1 MTYNQRLRTT
11 CSLTAVALFSLF
23 SESPAFAQSAEP
35 TSSAADAI
43 TDDADANA
51 EAGIQDIIVTA
62 QRREESLQDSSL
74 IIDVISAERL
84 DRAGITQPQ
93 ALTSILPGVQIG
105 NVGPTTQVYIRG
117 VGDFGSTAISNPAVA
132 FNVDG
137 VYVGRSQSLV
147 SEFYDIERVE
157 ALKGPQGTLYGRNAS
172 GGAINLITVRPDL
185 GGLSGKASVEIANFD
200 SQVLEAAVN
209 IPVSNTLALRASGQI
224 VSKGGYTTED
234 FSDDEHQSFRL
245 KAYWEPS
252 ADISLLLS
260 GSYGHVGGNGAGFVL
275 LNRLPGTSKFLDGT
289 SPQARAFIAANQF
302 FALPPGSVTP
312 PSPADAVQDLEFWNV
327 SAELTWNLGFAE
339 LTILPAYRDA
349 SMRNAVMP
357 TFLFDTGA
365 PFGSFPERPETSH
378 QTSLEVRLSNDG
390 DRLKWVAG
398 GYFYDESQFVQNRV
412 YAGLIQDVGQVSNLD
427 TRSYAAFG
435 QATYSLA
442 ETIRVIAG
450 ARYTSDRR
458 SLTDGATYAINP
470 TFAGATILAPPCL
483 PPNPATTCL
492 LEQYEG
498 ARTFENVSWKVGIEA
513 DLSPDSLLFATASSG
528 FKAGGF
534 NQLVA
539 LTAPPGSNQASS
551 FEPEKLTAFEVGIK
565 NTFLDRRL
573 QLNVEGFYWDYQ
585 DHQEAHVALSG
596 RGVVGLSF
604 ENAGNATIYG
614 GSADI
619 IFKPYRSGTF
629 HAAVEFVHSR
639 YDEFSFL
646 QNAAFLFPGST
657 GCAVVP
663 TTIVGP
669 AGPVV
674 RVDCSGFQVTRSPK
688 WSGTAGYAHRF
699 ELGSGDEIEANVDLV
714 FASERWLAA
723 DFLPIER
730 ADAYATIDASITYR
744 AQSGLSLTAFGRNL
758 SNEAVYT
765 GAQQSPYSPGVVVAS
780 IGAPRMYGVRA
791 DIRF

>member
-1 MTYNQRLRTT
+1 MICNKKIRMT
-11 CSLTAVALFSLF
+11 CSLIAIGAFALFTETSAL
-23 SESPAFAQSAEP
+23 AQ
-35 TSSAADAI
+35 TNGRDNAADAAEDPSESGIAVI
-43 TDDADANA
+43 T
-51 EAGIQDIIVTA
+51 VTA

-74 IIDVISAERL
+74 VVDVISADRL
-84 DRAGITQPQ
+84 DRAGVTQPQ

-157 ALKGPQGTLYGRNAS
+157 VLKGPQGTLYGRNAS
-172 GGAINLITVRPDL
+172 GGAINLISARPKL
-185 GGLSGKASVEIANFD
+185 GELNGNLSAEVANFN
-200 SQVLEAAVN
+200 SQVFDAAIN

-224 VSKGGYTTED
+224 VSKGGYTSEN
-234 FSDDEHQSFRL
+234 FSDDEHQSARL

-252 ADISLLLS
+252 TDVSLLLT

-275 LNRLPGTSKFLDGT
+275 LNRLPNTGPFLDAT
-289 SPQARAFIAANQF
+289 SPQARAFIQANQF
-302 FALPPGSVTP
+302 FALPPGSVTA
-312 PSPADAVQDLEFWNV
+312 PSPADAVQDLQFWNV
-327 SAELTWNLGFAE
+327 SAELNWNLGFAE

-349 SMRNAVMP
+349 SMRNAVTP

-365 PFGSFPERPETSH
+365 AFGSFPARPETSH
-378 QTSLEVRLSNDG
+378 QTSLEVRLSNNT
-390 DRLKWVAG
+390 DRLNWVAG
-398 GYFYDESQFVQNRV
+398 AYFYDESQFVQNRV
-412 YAGLIQDVGQVSNLD
+412 YAGLIQDVGQVTNLD

-435 QATYSLA
+435 QATVSL
-442 ETIRVIAG
+442 TDDLRVIGG

-458 SLTDGATYAINP
+458 RLSDGATYAISP

-498 ARTFENVSWKVGIEA
+498 ARTFSNVSWKVGIEA
-513 DLSPDSLLFATASSG
+513 DVFADSLFFATASSG

-534 NQLVA
+534 NQLGA
-539 LTAPPGSNQASS
+539 LTAAPGSNQASS

-565 NTFLDRRL
+565 NTFFDRRL
-573 QLNVEGFYWDYQ
+573 QFNVEGFYWDYRN
-585 DHQEAHVALSG
+585 HQEAHVALSG

-614 GSADI
+614 ASADI
-619 IFKPYRSGTF
+619 VFKPFRNGTF
-629 HAAVEFVHSR
+629 HAGLEFAHSR
-639 YDEFSFL
+639 YDEFAFL

-657 GCAVVP
+657 GCAVFP

-674 RVDCSGFQVTRSPK
+674 TVDCSGNQVTRSPK
-688 WSGTAGYAHRF
+688 WSGVAGYSHRF
-699 ELGSGDEIEANVDLV
+699 ELAGGGEIEANFDLV
-714 FASERWLAA
+714 FASARWLAA

-730 ADAYATIDASITYR
+730 ADGYATMDASISYQAR
-744 AQSGLSLTAFGRNL
+744 SGFRLTAFGRNVT
-758 SNEAVYT
+758 NEAVYT
-765 GAQQSPYSPGVVVAS
+765 GAQQSPYSPGVVVS
-780 IGAPRMYGVRA
+780 SVGAPRTYGLRA
-791 DIRF
+791 EVSF